1 MASTSFTWVPSY
13 GAQQTTK
20 PAVRTVRFG
29 DGYEQRLRYGLRTIF
44 ETWNL
49 TFENINNTERGQIIA
64 FLTARAGVEQFN
76 WTTPEGST
84 KVFVCEDY
92 GSTAVAPGRFT
103 VNATFRE
110 VVDL

>member
-1 MASTSFTWVPSY
+1 MAATTFTWIPSY
-13 GAQQTTK
+13 GAQQSTK
-20 PAVRTVRFG
+20 PNTRVVKFG

-49 TFENINNTERGQIIA
+49 TFENATSTERSQIIN

-76 WTTPEGST
+76 WTTPEGNA

-92 GSTAVAPGRFT
+92 GSTINASGRFT
-103 VNATFRE
+103 INATFRE

>member
-1 MASTSFTWVPSY
+1 MAATTFTWNPSY
-13 GAQQTTK
+13 GAQQSTK
-20 PAVRTVRFG
+20 PVTRTVKFG
-29 DGYEQRLRYGLRTIF
+29 DGYEQRLRYGLRTVF

-49 TFENINNTERGQIIA
+49 TFENITNDERSQIVN

-76 WTTPEGST
+76 WVTPEGSA

-92 GSTAVAPGRFT
+92 GSRINAYGRFT